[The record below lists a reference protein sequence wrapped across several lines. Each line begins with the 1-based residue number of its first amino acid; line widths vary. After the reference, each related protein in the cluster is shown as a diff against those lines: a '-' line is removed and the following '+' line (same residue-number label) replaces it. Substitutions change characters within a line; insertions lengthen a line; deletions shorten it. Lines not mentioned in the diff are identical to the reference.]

1 MESWLGLAENA
12 LRAVRPGLP
21 DFDRARCLPARHQGG
36 NCTACRD
43 ACPRGA
49 LGDGP
54 VPRADVYSCDGCSV
68 CVAVCPTGA
77 LRSGPLATAVEA
89 WLEAIA
95 GSSASAASV
104 RCERAVELVPL
115 REDDP
120 AVELILPCLGALR
133 ATDIV
138 AARARGASEIRLCA
152 PDCATCDRAPA
163 GAAAAAALIVAVSTL
178 SALDVQ
184 AVVQRITIPGSPA
197 AATTTACGLG
207 RANSYSRR
215 GLFELWRDRARRTV
229 VETLRENESTTQD
242 IGSHG
247 AVPIWRE
254 RLGGD
259 IATLLGRGDGGVAAL
274 PVELGVGLPT
284 VEGACDGCGLCALV
298 CPFRALAVVDAR
310 VSCQPASCT
319 ACGLC
324 AGVCPT
330 GGLVLRPVS
339 PQGVLTVGPANWEW
353 QVPATAN
360 SQSGLAARAVAAD
373 RRVRDAARN
382 AVVRPR
388 APVE

>member
-1 MESWLGLAENA
+1 MDPWLGLAEHA

-49 LGDGP
+49 LGHGP

-77 LRSGPLATAVEA
+77 LRSGLLETAVEA

-95 GSSASAASV
+95 GSSADAASV
-104 RCERAVELVPL
+104 CCERAGGVVRP
-115 REDDP
+115 REDGP
-120 AVELILPCLGALR
+120 AAELILPCLGALR
-133 ATDIV
+133 AADIV
-138 AARARGASEIRLCA
+138 AARARGACEIRLRA
-152 PDCATCDRAPA
+152 SDCATCDRAPA
-163 GAAAAAALIVAVSTL
+163 GAAAAAALTVAVSAL
-178 SALDVQ
+178 SALDVPG
-184 AVVQRITIPGSPA
+184 VVRRITVPDGPS
-197 AATTTACGLG
+197 AATTTASSLS

-215 GLFELWRDRARRTV
+215 ALFELWRDRTRRTV
-229 VETLRENESTTQD
+229 AETLRENESTTRH
-242 IGSHG
+242 IGGHG
-247 AVPIWRE
+247 SVPLWRE

-259 IATLLGRGDGGVAAL
+259 IATFHGRGTGGAAAL

-310 VSCQPASCT
+310 VSCQPSSCT

-339 PQGVLTVGPANWEW
+339 PQGVLAAAPPNWKW
-353 QVPATAN
+353 QVQATAN

-373 RRVRDAARN
+373 RRMRDAARN
-382 AVVRPR
+382 AVVRRR